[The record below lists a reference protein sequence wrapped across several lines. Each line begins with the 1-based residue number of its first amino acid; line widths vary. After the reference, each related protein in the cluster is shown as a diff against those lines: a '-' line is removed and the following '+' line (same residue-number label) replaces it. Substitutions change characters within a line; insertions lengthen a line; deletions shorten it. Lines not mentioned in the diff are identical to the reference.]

1 MRGSSSWA
9 CCRCGRTCRRPAP
22 PAYGRLAITRR
33 CPTPMSNAA
42 TPTARLA
49 VRDGRLLARNLLAR
63 MRGQLRQAFRYHSRG
78 MMAGIGHMKDLAEI
92 VGEPFSGLPAWHVW
106 RTYYLSQMP
115 TLRRKLRVF
124 VEWTWGMF
132 FAVDIIRLRCKLSA
146 CIVDDAKP

>member
-1 MRGSSSWA
+1 MSKA
-9 CCRCGRTCRRPAP
+9 AP
-22 PAYGRLAITRR
+22 
-33 CPTPMSNAA
+33 
-42 TPTARLA
+42 PTARFA

-63 MRGQLRQAFRYHSRG
+63 MRGQLRQAFRYDSRG

-132 FAVDIIRLRCKLSA
+132 FAVDIIRLRCKRSA